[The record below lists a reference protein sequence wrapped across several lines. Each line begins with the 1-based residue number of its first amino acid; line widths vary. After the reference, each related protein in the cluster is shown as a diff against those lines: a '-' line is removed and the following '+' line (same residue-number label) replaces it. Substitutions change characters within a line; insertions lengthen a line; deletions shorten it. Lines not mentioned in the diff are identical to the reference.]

1 MTLLVIYGERMSISE
16 WIHHTA
22 DTLVAH
28 NLDLPLFFLLL
39 LFAFTEAAAFV
50 GFVLPGETALVI
62 GGVLAH
68 AKVWNVWVFLAAA
81 IIAAIAGDS
90 VGYEV
95 GKHFG
100 PRIKENRF
108 GKLVGVK
115 RWRLAEAIFERYHG
129 GAIFFGRAQA
139 LLRALVPA
147 LAGMHRVPYRTFL
160 KWNAAGGIVFSTTVV
175 LLGYGFAN
183 SLTTLEKYL
192 RYWAIFFLAAVICV
206 IFFLKKKLE
215 HFLEEPENL

>member
-1 MTLLVIYGERMSISE
+1 
-16 WIHHTA
+16 
-22 DTLVAH
+22 
-28 NLDLPLFFLLL
+28 
-39 LFAFTEAAAFV
+39 V

-108 GKLVGVK
+108 GKLVGAK

-160 KWNAAGGIVFSTTVV
+160 KWNAAGGIVFSSTVV

-206 IFFLKKKLE
+206 ILFLKMKLE
-215 HFLEEPENL
+215 RFLEEPENL